1 MSPLSFSR
9 LDRHYCCVIT
19 RSSIITAV
27 AELAIVAGSINGNND
42 DMNSCYRQS
51 EPWFPRPCVPVSVCH
66 ASLRGR
72 YALDSGL
79 SPEAASHVWV
89 HTYGRSLLQQFP
101 RMLLLF
107 KLPHLSFS
115 ARPLPIAAATECSV
129 QPSGTTLQDMCEW
142 SMHGDRERKASDGI
156 SNERA
161 ELGQPEEEKLIERR
175 KRLYGRAKAGLGRTR
190 EGIGREGREEKRGWS
205 LPYET
210 SNLQSGRANPVP
222 RSPQRHLSPG
232 FPLRESPFS
241 VRIILLSAVCKPQAI
256 RIGIKPKARA
266 STQASERRL
275 GKFCGEVGLAPL
287 LPKSISS
294 LPFLPVQHPAVWYQK
309 GGRGTALPRARK
321 KQNSDTQREGGRE
334 GEEQVLSGR
343 RQNYEPRLFSH
354 SPIIKPAP
362 SVPCANDFLPFSF
375 PFPPDLCGR
384 C

>member
-190 EGIGREGREEKRGWS
+190 EGIGREGGRKGREKRV
-205 LPYET
+205 
-210 SNLQSGRANPVP
+210 VP
-222 RSPQRHLSPG
+222 
-232 FPLRESPFS
+232 
-241 VRIILLSAVCKPQAI
+241 AI
-256 RIGIKPKARA
+256 RDEQLAKRSGKSCPPESATSPLAWIPLERKSFLCAHH
-266 STQASERRL
+266 SSE
-275 GKFCGEVGLAPL
+275 CGM
-287 LPKSISS
+287 
-294 LPFLPVQHPAVWYQK
+294 
-309 GGRGTALPRARK
+309 
-321 KQNSDTQREGGRE
+321 
-334 GEEQVLSGR
+334 
-343 RQNYEPRLFSH
+343 
-354 SPIIKPAP
+354 
-362 SVPCANDFLPFSF
+362 
-375 PFPPDLCGR
+375 
-384 C
+384 